1 MPAESYV
8 GMRPMEEA
16 TQAVPAITQ
25 RVRECDEE
33 TRVLR
38 EYCEAKFQIGLSTE
52 RRLSITGEPYV
63 ELATPW
69 LDGYPTPAV
78 ARQAAI
84 TVFNQY
90 AEGKDGAL
98 YWRVPPQI
106 AYGEKQQKF
115 AYYMRLLIS
124 SKKPIIKE
132 S

>member
-1 MPAESYV
+1 
-8 GMRPMEEA
+8 MEEA
-16 TQAVPAITQ
+16 KQATAPITQ

-33 TRVLR
+33 ATALR
-38 EYCEAKFQIGLSTE
+38 EYCEAKFPVGPSTD
-52 RRLSITGEPYV
+52 RRTSVTGEPYV
-63 ELATPW
+63 ELALSW
-69 LDGYPTPAV
+69 SDGYPTPTI

-90 AEGKDGAL
+90 AEGKEGTL
-98 YWRVPPQI
+98 YWRVPPEI

-124 SKKPIIKE
+124 SKPPITKE